1 MPTLKTRIIH
11 SCCFGYHV
19 LHKDKKNP
27 MHRKI
32 RFFSFFLRYCVGV
45 KAVT

>member
-1 MPTLKTRIIH
+1 MPTLKTRIIY

-19 LHKDKKNP
+19 LRKDKNTP
-27 MHRKI
+27 TQNNQI
-32 RFFSFFLRYCVGV
+32 FFFFFLEYCVGV

>member
-1 MPTLKTRIIH
+1 MPTLKIRIIH

-19 LHKDKKNP
+19 LHKDKK
-27 MHRKI
+27 KCTEQSEL
-32 RFFSFFLRYCVGV
+32 FFSFFLGYCVGV

>member
-1 MPTLKTRIIH
+1 MPTLKTRIIY

-19 LHKDKKNP
+19 LRTDKKK
-27 MHRKI
+27 HAHSTI